1 MTTEATASKGGL
13 EWKWIIIGI
22 IAGTAL
28 CLSLYLMIARTFHM
42 PLIPTFMS
50 LLGFVVMGI
59 VIGFKSEGYTIKEP
73 AIGGFITLLLVGMI
87 LTYGFAFHFTAIEF
101 AVAPVIGLLLGL
113 VGGWV
118 GEQIQITPEELVK
131 ELEDDKKGKLQ
142 WGWILAGTVIAFIFN
157 AFFVIGGFALLKFG
171 VGGILMAL
179 GASFLLAGL
188 LVGYFSPGVTIMEAG
203 LAGVLSVVLNALFLY
218 SFSLLMMDESVYVL
232 EELAAGFVLS
242 LIGGWLGEK
251 LQAFMENDTEHE
263 KE

>member
-13 EWKWIIIGI
+13 EWKWIIMGI
-22 IAGTAL
+22 VAGTAL
-28 CLSLYLMIARTFHM
+28 CLSLYLMIAKTFHID
-42 PLIPTFMS
+42 LIPTFMA

-73 AIGGFITLLLVGMI
+73 AVGGFVTILLVAVF
-87 LTYGFAFHFTAIEF
+87 LTYGFGYKFTTMEMIA
-101 AVAPVIGLLLGL
+101 APILGL
-113 VGGWV
+113 ILGVIGGWV

-131 ELEDDKKGKLQ
+131 ELEDDKKGGLQ

-157 AFFVIGGFALLKFG
+157 EFFVIGGFALLKFG
-171 VGGILMAL
+171 VGGIVLAL

-203 LAGVLSVVLNALFLY
+203 IAGGLSVILNALFLY
-218 SFSLLMMDESVYVL
+218 AFSLLMMEESMYVL
-232 EELAAGFVLS
+232 EGLAAGFILS
-242 LIGGWLGEK
+242 LFGGWLGEK
-251 LQAFMENDTEHE
+251 LQVFMENDTDHE

>member
-1 MTTEATASKGGL
+1 MTTEATTSKGGL
-13 EWKWIIIGI
+13 EWKWIVTGI
-22 IAGTAL
+22 VAGTAL
-28 CLSLYLMIARTFHM
+28 CLSLHLMIAQTFHI

-59 VIGFKSEGYTIKEP
+59 IIGYKSEGYTLKEP
-73 AIGGFITLLLVGMI
+73 GIGGFITLLLVGNI
-87 LTYGFAFHFTAIEF
+87 LAFGFDYNFTMTEKI
-101 AVAPVIGLLLGL
+101 VAPVLGL
-113 VGGWV
+113 ILGLIGGWV

-171 VGGILMAL
+171 MGGIIMAL
-179 GASFLLAGL
+179 GASFLFAGL

-203 LAGVLSVVLNALFLY
+203 IAGVLSVVLNAVFLY

-232 EELAAGFVLS
+232 EGLAVGFVLS
-242 LIGGWLGEK
+242 LVGGWLGEK
-251 LQAFMENDTEHE
+251 LQSWMENDSEHQHE
-263 KE
+263 

>member
-13 EWKWIIIGI
+13 EWKWIITGI

-28 CLSLYLMIARTFHM
+28 CLSLYLMIARTFHV

-59 VIGFKSEGYTIKEP
+59 IIGFKSEGYTVKEP
-73 AIGGFITLLLVGMI
+73 AVGGFVTLLLVGIILAFGFGYSFSTTELIAAAIVGMI
-87 LTYGFAFHFTAIEF
+87 L
-101 AVAPVIGLLLGL
+101 GLI
-113 VGGWV
+113 GGWV

-131 ELEDDKKGKLQ
+131 ELEEDKKGGLQ

-171 VGGILMAL
+171 MGGIVMAL
-179 GASFLLAGL
+179 GASFLFAGL

-203 LAGVLSVVLNALFLY
+203 IAGVLSVILNAIFLY
-218 SFSLLMMDESVYVL
+218 SFSLLMMEESVYVL

-251 LQAFMENDTEHE
+251 LQAFMENDTAHE

>member
-13 EWKWIIIGI
+13 EWKWIITGI
-22 IAGTAL
+22 VAGTAL
-28 CLSLYLMIARTFHM
+28 CLSLYLMIAKTFHI

-59 VIGFKSEGYTIKEP
+59 IIGFKSEGYTIKEP
-73 AIGGFITLLLVGMI
+73 AIGGFVTLLLVGI
-87 LTYGFAFHFTAIEF
+87 VLSVVFGVSFTTTEL
-101 AVAPVIGLLLGL
+101 VAAPILGL
-113 VGGWV
+113 ILGLIGGWV
-118 GEQIQITPEELVK
+118 GEQIQITPEELIK
-131 ELEDDKKGKLQ
+131 ELEADKKGGLQ

-171 VGGILMAL
+171 MGGLMISL

-203 LAGVLSVVLNALFLY
+203 IAGVLSVIMNAVFLY
-218 SFSLLMMDESVYVL
+218 TFSLLMLNEMVVVL
-232 EELAAGFVLS
+232 EMIVGGFVLS
-242 LIGGWLGEK
+242 LIGGWFGEK

-263 KE
+263 KD

>member
-13 EWKWIIIGI
+13 EWKWIITGI
-22 IAGTAL
+22 LAGTAL
-28 CLSLYLMIARTFHM
+28 CLSLYLMIAKTFHI

-59 VIGFKSEGYTIKEP
+59 IIGFKSEGYTLKEP
-73 AIGGFITLLLVGMI
+73 AIGGFVTLLLVGNILAFGFGMTFSTMEMI
-87 LTYGFAFHFTAIEF
+87 A
-101 AVAPVIGLLLGL
+101 APVIGLILGL
-113 VGGWV
+113 IGGWV

-142 WGWILAGTVIAFIFN
+142 WGWIIAGTVIAFIFN

-171 VGGILMAL
+171 MGGIVIAL

-203 LAGVLSVVLNALFLY
+203 IAGVLSVVLNALFLY
-218 SFSLLMMDESVYVL
+218 SFSLLMMDEMMYVV
-232 EELAAGFVLS
+232 ELLIGGFILS
-242 LIGGWLGEK
+242 LVGGWLGEK
-251 LQAFMENDTEHE
+251 LQSFMENDTEHE

>member
-28 CLSLYLMIARTFHM
+28 CLSLFLMVAKTFHL
-42 PLIPTFMS
+42 PLIPTYMS

-59 VIGFKSEGYTIKEP
+59 IIGYKSEGYTLKEP
-73 AIGGFITLLLVGMI
+73 AIGGFLTLAITGFTLSSVFNYSFSMSEMI
-87 LTYGFAFHFTAIEF
+87 G
-101 AVAPVIGLLLGL
+101 APILGL
-113 VGGWV
+113 ILGLIGGWV

-131 ELEDDKKGKLQ
+131 ELEADKKGGLQ
-142 WGWILAGTVIAFIFN
+142 WGWIIAGTVIAFIFN

-171 VGGILMAL
+171 MGGIVMAL
-179 GASFLLAGL
+179 GASFLFAGL

-203 LAGVLSVVLNALFLY
+203 VSGVLSVILNALFLY
-218 SFSLLMMDESVYVL
+218 SFSLLMMEESVYVL
-232 EELAAGFVLS
+232 EGLAVGFVLS

-251 LQAFMENDTEHE
+251 LQAFMENDSEHE
-263 KE
+263 HI